1 MGKAN
6 YKHRKSMNK
15 FFEYIYTLIISWLY
29 GGLN

>member
-6 YKHRKSMNK
+6 YKHRKSMKK
-15 FFEYIYTLIISWLY
+15 FFEYIYTLIINLLY